1 MPALQNARHERFAAL
16 LSRGMHQG
24 KAYKE
29 AGFRNAHRS
38 SASKLARQ
46 PQIRARVDELL
57 KARGDA
63 EAQAIAKIAVK
74 FELSRQWV
82 IDKLVKNAEIALGER
97 PVQARA
103 DALEYRYDG
112 AVAARSLEL
121 LGREVGL
128 FVERKQI
135 DVVADV
141 KRLSD
146 AELLAQI
153 RETAGELLEL
163 TAEDATPE
171 DEFSPEALEAAPVEE
186 IKSSEAT
193 PTVE

>member
-1 MPALQNARHERFAAL
+1 MPALQNARHERFAQNLAK
-16 LSRGMHQG
+16 GMHQA

-29 AGFRNAHRS
+29 AGFSAAHRS
-38 SASKLARQ
+38 SSSVLARK
-46 PQIRARVDELL
+46 PHIRARVDEIL
-57 KARGDA
+57 KARG
-63 EAQAIAKIAVK
+63 EAATQTFVAVERK
-74 FELSRQWV
+74 FELTRQWV
-82 IDKLVKNAEIALGER
+82 VEKLVKNAEIALGER
-97 PVQARA
+97 PVQTRS
-103 DALEYRYDG
+103 DGLEYRYDG

-135 DVVADV
+135 DVVADI

-146 AELLAQI
+146 AELLQQI

-171 DEFSPEALEAAPVEE
+171 AIESDAASHEAGVYIENTGGDTA
-186 IKSSEAT
+186 
-193 PTVE
+193 

>member
-1 MPALQNARHERFAAL
+1 MPALQNPRHERFAQNLAK
-16 LSRGMHQG
+16 GMHQG
-24 KAYKE
+24 KAYKD
-29 AGFRNAHRS
+29 AGYSAAYRS
-38 SASKLARQ
+38 SSSLLARKQ
-46 PQIRARVDELL
+46 HIRARVDEIL
-57 KARGDA
+57 KARG
-63 EAQAIAKIAVK
+63 EAATQTFVAVERK
-74 FELSRQWV
+74 FELTRQWV
-82 IDKLVKNAEIALGER
+82 VEKLVKNAEIALGER
-97 PVQARA
+97 PIQHRGEA
-103 DALEYRYDG
+103 EYRYDG

-135 DVVADV
+135 DVIADV

-146 AELLAQI
+146 AELLQQI

-171 DEFSPEALEAAPVEE
+171 DEFSPEAIEQPPVEE
-186 IKSSEAT
+186 NKSEGAS